1 MRLAITFS
9 ACSQLSQQFYELQWY
24 KMIYMFLANIILI
37 DLVGKIKAE
46 MFQSKIVLFYERL
59 NSNL

>member
-1 MRLAITFS
+1 
-9 ACSQLSQQFYELQWY
+9 
-24 KMIYMFLANIILI
+24 MIYMFLANIILI